1 MRKTVFTN
9 PVFTSLAAAIAL
21 AGICGAIAA
30 PAEARDTSYHLKI
43 EDAKKDSR
51 FAESVPGNVAF
62 YFASQQAPHA
72 GKDLGEFVTNK
83 KTNSFGR
90 PDEEACRWAMISAMK
105 ELGERAVAEGGD
117 AVINI
122 VSYYK
127 KKPFTSDTEYE
138 CHAGAF
144 VAGVALKGTVVKLNN

>member
-1 MRKTVFTN
+1 MRQSVFKN
-9 PVFTSLAAAIAL
+9 PIFKSMAIAGTTAICAAAAL
-21 AGICGAIAA
+21 
-30 PAEARDTSYHLKI
+30 PAEARDTPYHLKI
-43 EDAKKDSR
+43 EDANKDAR
-51 FAESVPGNVAF
+51 YAENVPGNINF
-62 YFASQQAPHA
+62 YFAGQPAPGT
-72 GKDLGEFVTNK
+72 GKDLGEYVTNK

-117 AVINI
+117 TVINI

-127 KKPFTSDTEYE
+127 KNTFSSASEYE

-144 VAGVALKGTVVKLNN
+144 VAGVALKGTVVKLNK